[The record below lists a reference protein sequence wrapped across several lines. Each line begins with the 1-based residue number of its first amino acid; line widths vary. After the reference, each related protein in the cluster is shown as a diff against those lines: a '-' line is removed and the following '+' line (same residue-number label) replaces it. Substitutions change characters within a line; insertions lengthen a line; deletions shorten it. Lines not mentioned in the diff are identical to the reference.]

1 MCSLEDLHE
10 GSKKLMLLQV
20 TALGNEFEVRVG
32 IAAIATNSS
41 PSIEITLV
49 LLWLALPHW
58 SVLFIYLARIWPAE
72 LHECSPDLKTLLIP
86 IHRATSEALNHSG
99 STNYGKFTLSAKRPY
114 QIHRH
119 KAMCVESFG

>member
-58 SVLFIYLARIWPAE
+58 SVLFIYLV
-72 LHECSPDLKTLLIP
+72 LV
-86 IHRATSEALNHSG
+86 SG
-99 STNYGKFTLSAKRPY
+99 QQNS
-114 QIHRH
+114 
-119 KAMCVESFG
+119 M